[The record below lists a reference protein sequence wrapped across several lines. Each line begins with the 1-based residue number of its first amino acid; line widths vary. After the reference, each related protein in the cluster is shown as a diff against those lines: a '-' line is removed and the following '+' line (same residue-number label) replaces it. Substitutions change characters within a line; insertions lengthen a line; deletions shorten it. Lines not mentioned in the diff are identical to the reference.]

1 MQILAGVLCDTWVT
15 SPVAQR
21 MTSLLAI
28 TGECMQMQISVNLRN
43 RDGSN
48 VSHILNFLNLEN
60 LSYKKKENELEMFGF
75 ESF

>member
-1 MQILAGVLCDTWVT
+1 MGHEPCCTANDKSVGYHWGVYAD
-15 SPVAQR
+15 
-21 MTSLLAI
+21 
-28 TGECMQMQISVNLRN
+28 EISVNLRN